1 VAITKVLTPV
11 QEAVPSRLTL
21 NSETNPALDGIEE
34 ESGVPTRSVSKT
46 YEKSLSKRKA
56 TSKTVNL
63 NNQMEV
69 SFREIC
75 EVKSSKFE
83 CLVKYVRVVNS

>member
-69 SFREIC
+69 SLREIC
-75 EVKSSKFE
+75 EV
-83 CLVKYVRVVNS
+83 C